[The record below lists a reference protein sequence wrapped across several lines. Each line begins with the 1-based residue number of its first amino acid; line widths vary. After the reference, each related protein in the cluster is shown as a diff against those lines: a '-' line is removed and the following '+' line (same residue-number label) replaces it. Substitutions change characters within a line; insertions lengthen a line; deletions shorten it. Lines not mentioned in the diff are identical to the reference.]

1 MKRQEFEKAVLKLAF
16 ETDTRITTASIAYY
30 FGIPSREANA
40 LLNELLEEGVLE
52 FDSDSSG
59 NLFYKIANHDESAL
73 PSFETIHKK
82 GVGQLP
88 KEITQLP
95 SSRMTTIN
103 ASEDVEAVS
112 IRIKPRPLPL
122 PNLLDESPREIANM
136 SSVQISNDL
145 PPVPRT
151 KFENIKRSP
160 IKKVINAAPDGN
172 LGSLSSFVI
181 AEETRC
187 DPRPIVSR
195 RAELATCEDLPSHLP
210 QAREAWFSETQ
221 ANDSHAMIS
230 RDHGHGLIEIDRP
243 EHQPGMAL
251 LLSLI
256 LPGTGQIYNNEV
268 TKGVTMMVL
277 CFLLW
282 FVLLGWVVQIW
293 SIVDAVVVAEKI
305 NRKPGEG
312 GLDLDAQPQT

>member
-30 FGIPSREANA
+30 LGIPSREANE

-59 NLFYKIANHDESAL
+59 NLFYKIANHDSPGLPPFEQLNKSNPESVLAKM
-73 PSFETIHKK
+73 PS
-82 GVGQLP
+82 
-88 KEITQLP
+88 P
-95 SSRMTTIN
+95 SRFTTIE
-103 ASEDVEAVS
+103 SSDEIEAVS
-112 IRIKPRPLPL
+112 VRIKPNERLPERPLPVV
-122 PNLLDESPREIANM
+122 ESSESKRGMVLRDSQEIVTSPEIA
-136 SSVQISNDL
+136 
-145 PPVPRT
+145 RT
-151 KFENIKRSP
+151 KFENVKRSP
-160 IKKVINAAPDGN
+160 IKKIISATPDGS
-172 LGSLSSFVI
+172 LGTLSSYVI

-195 RAELATCEDLPSHLP
+195 RAELATCEDVPSHVP
-210 QAREAWFSETQ
+210 ATREPWF
-221 ANDSHAMIS
+221 NNSHSMVVKD
-230 RDHGHGLIEIDRP
+230 DHALMDIDRP

-277 CFLLW
+277 CFVLW

-293 SIVDAVVVAEKI
+293 SIVDAVVIAEKI

-312 GLDLDAQPQT
+312 GMEHEPQPQT